1 MAAPEVSRSGPA
13 RAIATALASGGFLV
27 LIIGVTYFAALA
39 LSIHWGG
46 SPEDRAAAFRELG
59 MFLSGSDELGWY
71 QDARVYGAVSL
82 LLALLSILFGVHPL
96 ARITLPVAGLA
107 YVVLHVF
114 GDQIR
119 DLLTRWAHG

>member
-13 RAIATALASGGFLV
+13 RAVATALASGGFLV

-46 SPEDRAAAFRELG
+46 PENRAVAFRELG
-59 MFLSGSDELGWY
+59 MFLSGDLGWY
-71 QDARVYGAVSL
+71 ADARVYGAVSL
-82 LLALLSILFGVHPL
+82 LLALVSILFGVHPL

-107 YVVLHVF
+107 YVVLQPYVL

-119 DLLTRWAHG
+119 ELLTHWARG